1 MTVRQQALFSGGQ
14 KARLGQRAGMSPER
28 KAALA
33 RRHNDYALRVAPSAG
48 VARGGVSAV
57 FRAVLVP
64 IDRISLLVTHL
75 GVAVERAP
83 AALLPPPIEPQ
94 RH

>member
-1 MTVRQQALFSGGQ
+1 MGQ
-14 KARLGQRAGMSPER
+14 CAGMSPER
-28 KAALA
+28 QAALA

-48 VARGGVSAV
+48 VARGGASAV
-57 FRAVLVP
+57 FGAVLVP

-94 RH
+94 GH